1 MINKFICLTNTPSAN
16 LNYNVSIVNI
26 LSSNLLTLENKIKYD
41 AMCISGCPNYKKKWS
56 CPPFAPTYQHFV
68 AGWKYQYICYMQ
80 IETNQFMYIKS
91 DYLKIKAANNIL
103 KSKADKYLRKI
114 AVKYGK
120 YISTGSCRLC
130 KPCKCKI
137 GKPCANPET
146 KTYSYE
152 ALGIDVGALVELYFK
167 SKLLWYRRGQ
177 LPEYT
182 SIVCGLLSNELYE
195 IRLLQ
200 DEYFNLINHENKNYR
215 RV

>member
-1 MINKFICLTNTPSAN
+1 MINKFICLTNTPSAS

-26 LSSNLLTLENKIKYD
+26 SSSNLFDLEDKVKFD
-41 AMCISGCPNYKKKWS
+41 AMCVSGCPNYKRKWS
-56 CPPFAPTYQHFV
+56 CPPFAPTYQHF
-68 AGWKYQYICYMQ
+68 AEGWKYQYICYMQ

-103 KSKADKYLRKI
+103 KSKADKYFRKI
-114 AVKYGK
+114 ASKYGK

-137 GKPCANPET
+137 GQPCANPET

-152 ALGIDVGALVELYFK
+152 ALGIDVGTLVELYFK
-167 SKLLWYRRGQ
+167 SKLLWYKRGQ

-182 SIVCGLLSNELYE
+182 SIVCGLLSNDLYSPE
-195 IRLLQ
+195 TLR
-200 DEYFNLINHENKNYR
+200 DEYMELAGTGD
-215 RV
+215 